1 VIGDVQPESHASE
14 TVGTV
19 RVLPVNSDPVV

>member
-1 VIGDVQPESHASE
+1 MELLADVQPESYASE

-19 RVLPVNSDPVV
+19 KLLPASTDQ